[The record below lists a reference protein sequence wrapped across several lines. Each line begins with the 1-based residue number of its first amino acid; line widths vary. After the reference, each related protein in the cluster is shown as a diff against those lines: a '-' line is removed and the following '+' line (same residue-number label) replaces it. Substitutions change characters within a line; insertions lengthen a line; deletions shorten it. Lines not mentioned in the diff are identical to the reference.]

1 MRSQGTGLGKI
12 AEGLDDSNR
21 TLPIPLI
28 SPQSAGHPRQRTAGS
43 TSVDSR
49 PRGDGVDGSI
59 EWNPC
64 ATGSS
69 GCDDGGAVA
78 ADAGDRIVAGRYR
91 LSTLLGTGG
100 MGAVWLSEGAVLTR
114 GGAAGKGTRREGGR

>member
-49 PRGDGVDGSI
+49 PRGDGVDGTI

-64 ATGSS
+64 ANSS
-69 GCDDGGAVA
+69 SRCDDGGAV

-91 LSTLLGTGG
+91 LSTLLGSGG